1 MTKRQH
7 HKPKAMSVVAI
18 VSQKGGVSKS
28 CLCIH
33 LAVEG
38 VRKKART
45 VVLEL
50 DPQGT
55 TSVFWAERRAK
66 NAKQPRTASLFGDDA
81 HLQPEVRRADPSTLV
96 PTLEQMRADGVQLVL
111 LDLPGANNPAVTMAM
126 AAADYILI
134 PTRPNDVDLHASLET
149 ADAARRL
156 RKPAAYVLTFVPSSG
171 KDAQRMRDDLE
182 DHDHVVAPSG
192 LGDRRKDFADA
203 IADGV
208 GVQEIKPDSAS
219 AQEVRTIYNWLRQ
232 QLEKVHGKA

>member
-1 MTKRQH
+1 
-7 HKPKAMSVVAI
+7 MSVVAI

-33 LAVEG
+33 LAVEA

-66 NAKQPRTASLFGDDA
+66 KAKQPRTASLFGDDA

-96 PTLEQMRADGVQLVL
+96 PTLEQMRADGVQVVL

-156 RKPAAYVLTFVPSSG
+156 HKPVGLRADVCTVQRARTLSG
-171 KDAQRMRDDLE
+171 CATIWRM
-182 DHDHVVAPSG
+182 HDHVVAPSG

>member
-1 MTKRQH
+1 MFFKKLFVH
-7 HKPKAMSVVAI
+7 PP
-18 VSQKGGVSKS
+18 GGRSR
-28 CLCIH
+28 
-33 LAVEG
+33 AQEG
-38 VRKKART
+38 AH
-45 VVLEL
+45 
-50 DPQGT
+50 
-55 TSVFWAERRAK
+55 RRAGAGPARHDLGVLGQAACRK
-66 NAKQPRTASLFGDDA
+66 AKQPRTASLFGDDA

-111 LDLPGANNPAVTMAM
+111 LDLPGADNAATRPLAM
-126 AAADYILI
+126 AASQLHPD
-134 PTRPNDVDLHASLET
+134 PQRGHNDVDLHASLET

-156 RKPAAYVLTFVPSSG
+156 QKPAAYVLTFVPSSG

-192 LGDRRKDFADA
+192 LGDGRDFADA